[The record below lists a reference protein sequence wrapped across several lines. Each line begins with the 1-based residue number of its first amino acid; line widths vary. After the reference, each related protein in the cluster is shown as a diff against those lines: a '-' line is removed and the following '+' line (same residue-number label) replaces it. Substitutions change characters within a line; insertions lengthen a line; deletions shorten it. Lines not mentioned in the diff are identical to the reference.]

1 MAKIGRNAPC
11 PCGSGKKYK
20 KCHGGSSMTP
30 PPSASLED
38 ALADMQ
44 EELLTMEEQTFGEI
58 GAGLPQLL
66 SDLQPFDRMSTLS
79 AVAAL
84 GLMAENHIHIAQLDC
99 LLHLIT
105 IHCKGDNRVTVRA
118 LDHWLNGFLANS
130 PLCCRL
136 DPAEDVAVGNVM
148 TEIGNYRVFTGTESN
163 PDYYL
168 QDVLDAIENGPGILD
183 TLRKECNSVLKIS
196 ELLARRMGYGRLTGT
211 PQSEDTPVWI
221 PATNEALWMLGK
233 KSIINSNELANLAI
247 DRDQVKPF
255 TVTLEELTAR
265 ASGAKVGAIRCQP
278 FIALGDLL
286 LMAHPAAIPM
296 ALIWHIFSAVRTLRL
311 LPGLNNRLKRIQGKR
326 TLEEAT
332 RRVAGADYLS
342 SLLSKERPS
351 IDRYVSQV
359 AFRFDRDKY
368 LHLLFLHD
376 DAEEIAQDGPASTWH
391 PRFGG
396 TLAEFVADS
405 SRRLLSQ
412 GGCRGGL
419 TLVVIGGV
427 WRSCAVALPHQS
439 PAQCGIQVWSSADFD
454 RLIANEQ
461 RWKLLL
467 WKLSMQAR
475 SLEEM
480 GVRLNAHSD
489 ANLYSMWA
497 HHEYRLVQ
505 RDDNDAHF
513 TMIGYFPGFI
523 FDMRIENRSGMDDHC
538 AYRPDRATWERVRK
552 IHSRSHFKEDSSR
565 RTYGAARPVENGVLE
580 GVAETAVRA
589 WWVDCSTAVT
599 DPTRSHLIYELWESA
614 LNWIEKIAPSLD
626 QHIPEL
632 GQENI
637 VFDLDLSEIASH
649 RDWTLDGLKALPIP
663 DTMPANI
670 AGRVVSVRIPAA
682 FLGLAYSPKNDAE
695 LLLVR
700 TFAEG
705 ALALSGAQNI
715 SARSAEIITSLSL
728 SDDDRFLHLISAKD
742 VRDYLGE
749 IDQENPEL
757 LHDDEFAFDALH
769 IAQEANLKVPSDL
782 ASTESVNT
790 ALNQLVD
797 AFWRRIAARLREIDR
812 VDFILTLLNNHER
825 LLRDNDRWVRT
836 SRAVLSLHK
845 DRQDVLRASHAVQ
858 EKRDRTQI
866 VDRVLIEMALCTSP
880 LQDARLASQA
890 DIDYLGSHVLLLIAT
905 AAHSDAVRNGC
916 AEAAMRV
923 LELGDCTFGD
933 NFMGV
938 MRPYVTSHFERT
950 HMEGV
955 ESYDDL
961 FFPLEAT
968 KIQEEVFGSDFI
980 ESFEGEFGITP
991 ARLKELAILLGN
1003 VAIERRLAVIFES
1016 TTSFAESLASEGF
1029 TPAEIEGVQRSF
1041 VLRPRER
1048 WDSVAK
1054 PFRNKDWVPWRYR
1067 RRLSLMTRPFVD
1079 LGDGRVIYAP
1089 AFVEDSFRH
1098 TIMESF
1104 TGAFETEYFDTP
1116 RMKQYAG
1123 AVNARRG
1130 LEFNQA
1136 VADLFAKAGWTVR
1149 TEVAIRELEAREDQA
1164 KGDVDVL
1171 AWNGDV
1177 VCVCECKELL
1187 FARTVSEVADQ
1198 LKRFRGTAGDDMDK
1212 HLRRARY
1219 IESHTDKVRRVTGIE
1234 RPHVI
1239 PLLVTSK
1246 VVPMRFAKSVN
1257 TQIIS
1262 ADQVDT
1268 IFLDKLLHSSG

>member
-1 MAKIGRNAPC
+1 
-11 PCGSGKKYK
+11 
-20 KCHGGSSMTP
+20 MTP

-44 EELLTMEEQTFGEI
+44 EELLAMEERSFGEI
-58 GAGLPQLL
+58 GAGSPQLL
-66 SDLQPFDRMSTLS
+66 SDLQPFDRISTLS

-84 GLMAENHIHIAQLDC
+84 SLVAENHIHIAQLDC
-99 LLHLIT
+99 LLHLIA
-105 IHCKGDNRVTVRA
+105 IHCKGDNQVTVTV
-118 LDHWLNGFLANS
+118 LDRWLNGFLASS
-130 PLCCRL
+130 PLRRRL

-148 TEIGNYRVFTGTESN
+148 TETGNCRVFTGTESN

-168 QDVLDAIENGPGILD
+168 QDVLDAIEKGPGILD
-183 TLRKECNSVLKIS
+183 TLRRECNSVLKIS
-196 ELLARRMGYGRLTGT
+196 ELLARRMGYERLTGT
-211 PQSEDTPVWI
+211 PESEETPVWI
-221 PATNEALWMLGK
+221 PATNEDLWALSQK
-233 KSIINSNELANLAI
+233 AIIDSNELANLAVG
-247 DRDQVKPF
+247 RDQTKPF
-255 TVTLEELTAR
+255 IVNLEELTAR
-265 ASGAKVGAIRCQP
+265 ASRTNVGAIRRQP
-278 FIALGDLL
+278 FIALANLL
-286 LMAHPAAIPM
+286 IVAHPVAIPM
-296 ALIWHIFSAVRTLRL
+296 ALIWHIFSAVRSLRL
-311 LPGLNNRLKRIQGKR
+311 LPGLNNTLKRIQGTR
-326 TLEEAT
+326 TLRETT
-332 RRVAGADYLS
+332 RRVAGPDYLT
-342 SLLSKERPS
+342 SLLSKERSS

-376 DAEEIAQDGPASTWH
+376 DAKEIAQDGPASTWH
-391 PRFGG
+391 PRFGD

-439 PAQCGIQVWSSADFD
+439 PPQCAIQLWSSADLD

-467 WKLSMQAR
+467 WKLSMQVR
-475 SLEEM
+475 GLEEM
-480 GVRLNAHSD
+480 GVRVNAHSD

-505 RDDNDAHF
+505 RDNNDTHF
-513 TMIGYFPGFI
+513 TAIGYFPGFI
-523 FDMRIENRSGMDDHC
+523 FDMRMENRAGLDDHSV
-538 AYRPDRATWERVRK
+538 YRPDRATWERVRK

-565 RTYGAARPVENGVLE
+565 RTYGAVRPVENGVLE
-580 GVAETAVRA
+580 GVVETAARA

-632 GQENI
+632 GRENI
-637 VFDLDLSEIASH
+637 VFDLDLSEIAAH
-649 RDWTLDGLKALPIP
+649 RDWTLLGLKALPIP
-663 DTMPANI
+663 DGMSVNI

-695 LLLVR
+695 RLLARTLV
-700 TFAEG
+700 EG
-705 ALALSGAQNI
+705 ALALSGQAI
-715 SARSAEIITSLSL
+715 STRSAEIVSSLSL
-728 SDDDRFLHLISAKD
+728 SDDDRFLHLIPARD

-749 IDQENPEL
+749 VDRENPEL
-757 LHDDEFAFDALH
+757 LHDDEVAFDALH

-782 ASTESVNT
+782 ASTESVNA
-790 ALNQLVD
+790 ALNHLVD
-797 AFWRRIAARLREIDR
+797 AFWRRIATRLREVDR
-812 VDFILTLLNNHER
+812 ADFILTLLNNHER
-825 LLRDNDRWVRT
+825 LLRDLDRWTRT

-845 DRQDVLRASHAVQ
+845 DRQDVLRASHTVQ

-880 LQDARLASQA
+880 LQNGRLASQA

-916 AEAAMRV
+916 AEPAMRV
-923 LELGDCTFGD
+923 LELGDFTFGD

-938 MRPYVTSHFERT
+938 MRPYVMSHFERT
-950 HMEGV
+950 HMARVEG
-955 ESYDDL
+955 YGDL
-961 FFPLEAT
+961 FSQTEGT
-968 KIQEEVFGSDFI
+968 KAQEEVFGREFV

-991 ARLKELAILLGN
+991 ARLKDLSILLGN
-1003 VAIERRLAVIFES
+1003 VAIERRLMVIVES
-1016 TTSFAESLASEGF
+1016 TSSFAESLVTEGF

-1041 VLRPRER
+1041 VLKPRER

-1079 LGDGRVIYAP
+1079 LGDGRIMYAP
-1089 AFVEDSFRH
+1089 GFVEDSFRH

-1104 TGAFETEYFDTP
+1104 NGAFETEYFDTP

-1136 VADLFAKAGWTVR
+1136 VADLFIKAAWTVR
-1149 TEVAIRELEAREDQA
+1149 SEVAMTELEAPEDQA

-1198 LKRFRGTAGDDMDK
+1198 LKRFRGNAGDDLDK
-1212 HLRRARY
+1212 HLRRARF
-1219 IESHTDKVRRVTGIE
+1219 IESHPDKIRRVTGIE
-1234 RPHVI
+1234 RPRVI
-1239 PLLVTSK
+1239 SLLITSK
-1246 VVPMRFAKSVN
+1246 VVPMQFTKSVD

-1262 ADQVDT
+1262 ADQVDR
-1268 IFLDKLLHSSG
+1268 IFLDELLRSNR

>member
-1 MAKIGRNAPC
+1 MTKIGRNDPC

-20 KCHGGSSMTP
+20 KCHGAPSMTP
-30 PPSASLED
+30 LPSASLED

-44 EELLTMEEQTFGEI
+44 EELLAMEEQSFGEI

-66 SDLQPFDRMSTLS
+66 NDLQPFDRMSTLS
-79 AVAAL
+79 AVVAL
-84 GLMAENHIHIAQLDC
+84 GLVAENHIHITQLDC

-105 IHCKGDNRVTVRA
+105 LHCKGNNPVNVTT
-118 LDHWLNGFLANS
+118 LDRWLNGFLANS
-130 PLCCRL
+130 PLCRRL

-148 TEIGNYRVFTGTESN
+148 TKSGNYRVFTGTESN

-168 QDVLDAIENGPGILD
+168 QDVLDAIENGPGVLD
-183 TLRKECNSVLKIS
+183 TLRRECNSVLKIS
-196 ELLARRMGYGRLTGT
+196 ELLARRMGYDRLTGT
-211 PQSEDTPVWI
+211 PESEATPVWI
-221 PATNEALWMLGK
+221 PASNEALWAL
-233 KSIINSNELANLAI
+233 SQQAIINSNELANLAI
-247 DRDQVKPF
+247 NRDQLMPLML
-255 TVTLEELTAR
+255 TLEGLTAR
-265 ASGAKVGAIRCQP
+265 ASVAKVGAIRRQP

-286 LMAHPAAIPM
+286 VVAHPAAIPM
-296 ALIWHIFSAVRTLRL
+296 ALIWHIFSEVRSLRL
-311 LPGLNNRLKRIQGKR
+311 LPGLNNTLKRIQGER
-326 TLEEAT
+326 TVKEAT
-332 RRVAGADYLS
+332 RRVAGADYLT

-351 IDRYVSQV
+351 IDRYASQV

-368 LHLLFLHD
+368 LHILFLHD

-391 PRFGG
+391 PSFGN

-480 GVRLNAHSD
+480 GVRLDAHSD

-505 RDDNDAHF
+505 RDDNDAQV

-523 FDMRIENRSGMDDHC
+523 FDMRIENRAGMDDHSV
-538 AYRPDRATWERVRK
+538 YRPDRATWERVRK

-565 RTYGAARPVENGVLE
+565 RTYGAVRPAENGVLE

-614 LNWIEKIAPSLD
+614 LNWLEKIAPSLD

-649 RDWTLDGLKALPIP
+649 RDWTLDGLKALPVP
-663 DTMPANI
+663 DTMPTNI
-670 AGRVVSVRIPAA
+670 VGRVVSVRIPAA
-682 FLGLAYSPKNDAE
+682 VLGLAYSPKNDAE

-700 TFAEG
+700 TFVEG
-705 ALALSGAQNI
+705 ALALSGAQAF
-715 SARSAEIITSLSL
+715 STRSAEIIASLSL
-728 SDDDRFLHLISAKD
+728 SDDDRFLHLTPARDI
-742 VRDYLGE
+742 RDYLGE
-749 IDQENPEL
+749 VDREDPEL
-757 LHDDEFAFDALH
+757 LHDDELAFDALH

-782 ASTESVNT
+782 RSVEAVNT
-790 ALNQLVD
+790 ALNELVD
-797 AFWRRIAARLREIDR
+797 AFWRRIATRLRELNR
-812 VDFILTLLNNHER
+812 ADFILTLLNNHER
-825 LLRDNDRWVRT
+825 LLRDHDRWLRT

-845 DRQDVLRASHAVQ
+845 DREDVLRASHAVQ

-866 VDRVLIEMALCTSP
+866 VERVLIEMALSTSP
-880 LQDARLASQA
+880 LQDGRLGSQA

-905 AAHSDAVRNGC
+905 AAHSDAVRSGC
-916 AEAAMRV
+916 AEADMRV
-923 LELGDCTFGD
+923 LELGDFTFGD

-938 MRPYVTSHFERT
+938 MRPYVKSHFERT

-968 KIQEEVFGSDFI
+968 KTQEEVFGREFI
-980 ESFEGEFGITP
+980 EGFEGEFGITP
-991 ARLKELAILLGN
+991 ARLKDLAILLGN
-1003 VAIERRLAVIFES
+1003 VAIERRLVVMVES
-1016 TTSFAESLASEGF
+1016 TSSFAESLASEGF

-1067 RRLSLMTRPFVD
+1067 RRLSLMTRPVVD

-1104 TGAFETEYFDTP
+1104 TGAFETEYFETT

-1136 VADLFAKAGWTVR
+1136 VANLFAKAGWTVR
-1149 TEVAIRELEAREDQA
+1149 LEVAMTELEAPEDQA

-1171 AWNGDV
+1171 AWNGDA

-1198 LKRFRGTAGDDMDK
+1198 LKRFRGSAGDDLDK
-1212 HLRRARY
+1212 HLRRTRY
-1219 IESHTDKVRRVTGIE
+1219 IESHPDKVRRVTGIE

-1246 VVPMRFAKSVN
+1246 VVPMQFTKNVN
-1257 TQIIS
+1257 TQLIS
-1262 ADQVDT
+1262 ADQVDRV
-1268 IFLDKLLHSSG
+1268 FLDELLRSNS